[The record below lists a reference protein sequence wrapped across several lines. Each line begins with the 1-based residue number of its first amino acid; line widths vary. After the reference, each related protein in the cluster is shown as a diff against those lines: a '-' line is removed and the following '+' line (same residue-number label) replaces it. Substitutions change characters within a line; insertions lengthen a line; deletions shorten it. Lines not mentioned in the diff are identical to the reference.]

1 MKSIKTKLL
10 VYFGS
15 VLIIL
20 SIGVGVI
27 SYISSVKTIN
37 KEIEYQ
43 LPQTA
48 KQASLILGSRI
59 NGYLNSLETL
69 TEQKTISDMSVP
81 MEEKTNILKDEMI
94 KKGYLKMA
102 IVDKNGYAHY
112 TTGDVSDLSEKDYI
126 KHALEGQRYI
136 SDPIIGKANEPSI
149 VAFSVPIKN
158 GKSIVG
164 ALLAIRDGNELSNI
178 ISDITYGKTGKANM
192 INSKGITIADT
203 NKQLVDEMY
212 SAIESSKKD
221 KSLEELANIHKKMI
235 KGESGF
241 GTYSY
246 KGSKKCTG
254 YAPVEGT
261 KWSIAVNMDRGET
274 YENLNKQKV
283 TIIITA
289 SIFIILGLLVIYY
302 ISNGISKNIKKTS
315 ERLEIFATGD
325 FSNKVYN
332 DKDLNMKDEIGAMA
346 RAMKKMQNNI
356 SNMLISLKNNSKDI
370 DTLSENLAS
379 VSEEMSAS
387 SNQVASAIQDVSKG
401 TVSQSE
407 TLAKINNLSN
417 DFNTQLKEVINS
429 VQTMEGNT
437 KEINKVSISSNK
449 NMEEVMDSVQK
460 IESSFEGYKEKI
472 NSLGTDIDKIYEMS
486 NFINSIA
493 DQTNLLALN
502 AAIEAAR
509 AGEAGR
515 GFAVVADEIKKLA
528 EQVKES
534 SNGINDIVSSI
545 SASSKTMLESTDYMG
560 KELDEQQNI
569 IKNTI
574 EVFEGINKL
583 ISEILPLTE
592 SVSASAETSGAK
604 QNEITEEIQ
613 SASTVSQ
620 EVSAS
625 SEEISASS
633 EEMNA
638 SSEEVASTAQKLN
651 SMTKEMMNEANKFKL

>member
-15 VLIIL
+15 VLVIL
-20 SIGVGVI
+20 SIGVGAI
-27 SYISSVKTIN
+27 SYASSVKAMN
-37 KEIEYQ
+37 REIEYQ

-59 NGYLNSLETL
+59 NGYLNSLEML
-69 TEQKTISDMSVP
+69 AEQKTISDMSVP
-81 MEEKTNILKDEMI
+81 MEEKTNVLKNEVN
-94 KKGYLKMA
+94 KKGNYKMA

-112 TTGDVSDLSEKDYI
+112 TTGKTANLSKKDYV
-126 KHALEGQRYI
+126 KAALAGQRYV
-136 SDPIIGKANEPSI
+136 SDPIVSKDEPLI
-149 VAFSVPIKN
+149 MAFTVPIKN
-158 GKSIVG
+158 GNSVVG
-164 ALLAIRDGNELSNI
+164 ALLAIRDGNEISNI
-178 ISDITYGKTGKANM
+178 VSDITYGKTGKASVV
-192 INSKGITIADT
+192 NSTGITIADT
-203 NKQLVDEMY
+203 DKQLINEMY
-212 SAIESSKKD
+212 SAIESSKTDKD
-221 KSLEELANIHKKMI
+221 LIELANIHKKMI

-241 GTYSY
+241 GEYSY
-246 KGSKKCTG
+246 RGSKKCIG
-254 YAPVEGT
+254 YAPVEGA
-261 KWSIAVNMDRGET
+261 KWSISINMDKSEV
-274 YENLNKQKV
+274 YENLNKQKSIV
-283 TIIITA
+283 ISAA
-289 SIFIILGLLVIYY
+289 SIFIIFGLLVIYY

-315 ERLEIFATGD
+315 ERLEVFATGD

-332 DKDLNMKDEIGAMA
+332 DKDLNMKDEIGAMV

-356 SNMLISLKNNSKDI
+356 SDMLTSLKNNSTDI

-387 SNQVASAIQDVSKG
+387 SNQVASAIQEVSQG

-407 TLAKINNLSN
+407 TLSKINNLSN
-417 DFNTQLKEVINS
+417 DFNTQLKEAISS

-460 IESSFEGYKEKI
+460 IESSFEEYKEKI
-472 NSLGTDIDKIYEMS
+472 NNLGTNIDKIYEMS

-534 SNGINDIVSSI
+534 SNGINGIVSSI
-545 SASSKTMLESTDYMG
+545 SASSKAMLESTDYMD

-574 EVFEGINKL
+574 DVFEGINKL
-583 ISEILPLTE
+583 ISEILPLIE
-592 SVSASAETSGAK
+592 SVSASAETSGEK
-604 QNEITEEIQ
+604 QNEIAEEIQ
-613 SASTVSQ
+613 SASAVSQ

-638 SSEEVASTAQKLN
+638 SSEEVASTAQKLS
-651 SMTKEMMNEANKFKL
+651 SMTKEMMNKADKFKL